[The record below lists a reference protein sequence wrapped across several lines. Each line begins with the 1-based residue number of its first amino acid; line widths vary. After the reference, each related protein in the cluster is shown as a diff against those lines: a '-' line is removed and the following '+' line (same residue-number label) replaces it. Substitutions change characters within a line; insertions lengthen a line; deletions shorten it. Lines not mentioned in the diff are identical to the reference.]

1 MTLQSFG
8 VYLFSF
14 AADQLLPIGLIWV
27 GLIIAAWGGIRD
39 SNRMVFGRPRY

>member
-1 MTLQSFG
+1 MGLLTKLGFLIIFLGILLMTLQSFG

-27 GLIIAAWGGIRD
+27 
-39 SNRMVFGRPRY
+39 